1 MTFDASAF
9 ELNAEAKSGKSFGKI
24 VPGTYNAICTHIVD
38 LGTVTKEGD
47 KWEYESR
54 SVFINFAFQAE
65 QEKLDDANNVEEKIE
80 EQEVMIW
87 KTYTLSFSSGSNLYK
102 DVSSWLGSIPDDQ
115 AKKFN
120 VFSLI
125 GQPVQITIW
134 EGKSKKTG
142 KKYANIASLGK
153 LMKGLAPYESEVKLD
168 GSMMTKD
175 LLNEDLFKYLPPF
188 AKEEA
193 ENSKEYFEITG
204 KKSLEQDEAEIE
216 AELAKANA
224 TKTETV
230 EVSTQEAEDIFSD
243 TPTENKEMD

>member
-9 ELNAEAKSGKSFGKI
+9 ELNAEAKAGKSFGKI

-153 LMKGLAPYESEVKLD
+153 LMKGLAPYAPEVKLD
-168 GSMMTKD
+168 GSMMQKG
-175 LLNEDLFKYLPPF
+175 LLNEDLFKYLPPY
-188 AKEEA
+188 AKEDA

-204 KKSLEQDEAEIE
+204 KRSLDQDEADIE
-216 AELAKANA
+216 AEIAKNKA
-224 TKTETV
+224 TAETTTT
-230 EVSTQEAEDIFSD
+230 EVSTDDVEDIFGDETD
-243 TPTENKEMD
+243 TKEMP